1 MFNIAQAIGAGILP
15 RRGQNKRR
23 IRSVNCEPLLNRLRI
38 TEEEFELLVGEYH
51 AWRLGKILFTIN
63 RKVSG
68 VLKGLGFTPLREFVC
83 FLTPFSAFLTNSLT
97 NSLERHFIKPTL
109 TIFMY
114 FLMIFVPFHFRADTG
129 SSNKHF

>member
-23 IRSVNCEPLLNRLRI
+23 IRSVNCEPLVNRLRI

-51 AWRLGKILFTIN
+51 AWSLGKILFTIN

-68 VLKGLGFTPLREFVC
+68 VLKGLGF
-83 FLTPFSAFLTNSLT
+83 
-97 NSLERHFIKPTL
+97 NSLEGICMLFN
-109 TIFMY
+109 
-114 FLMIFVPFHFRADTG
+114 PF
-129 SSNKHF
+129 